1 MSVPPAIDGTGGG
14 SGLCGGAV
22 GSKKRTKVVF
32 LSPTEITNWERL
44 EDNAEQKLIDKS
56 DILQYEELLKNNPRA
71 ATLPEV
77 GEPIVKK
84 RGRPRGSKNGA
95 RKKCVDPSRP
105 WLEEDD
111 SDGRDFGL
119 EAELDDDEYFRRL
132 EEEKLREDEE
142 EAQRKK
148 EAIEARITAYK
159 RPRGS
164 GTGRIGRPP
173 SVKGRSCR
181 NQVDHPVMT
190 TRWTETSESEDQSDC
205 AEGTLYSSVTGSRLD
220 CDELENTR
228 CLYTHDELDELEERS
243 LLNDV
248 GPCSVP
254 TSPRLSEEGVEAVI
268 NPDHTIKTDSSKLA
282 ADQFAA
288 CQTPTDPYTVAM
300 LSVDPIQLFYQS
312 PCLRLPVPASDLVC
326 PPPLL
331 LDAFSVYEVLSRY
344 GRLLRLSPFKIEDF
358 LAALVAN
365 ENSVLLSDV
374 HIALLKCLMRED
386 DAAGTTMYSVDCKDS
401 VSITFF
407 LLDRYTWPTLL
418 ASYLASVK
426 STEAAAQAAA
436 SKLSALSMSAAY
448 AVGAVGCG
456 PTGGGGAD
464 TVLSAALF
472 PSNII
477 PLDPAYPFVS
487 IEKRVAVL
495 RGLVNLILATGPV
508 RGDVLRDGFLPHEDH
523 CRLCH
528 QSGDVLCC
536 DGCPAVFHLNCLQPP
551 LSSVPPASWLCPVC
565 VQQQTMGLTDCLS
578 DAERAG
584 KIHRREPLGTDR
596 AGRVYWYIG
605 RRIVVEP
612 ICFAQREPYLPGLL
626 DGYRD
631 SQWMESYIM
640 HLLRNNALSP
650 LPVFPDDEN
659 QNDELDVHSRIRCS
673 PALDY
678 IEEPPVYYYSS
689 YEQVV
694 ELRRCLSTRWEPWLC
709 QRLDALMPRL
719 ISEMSITQKL
729 TEAGITSFC
738 QSQPDCRR
746 LSLSGTSPVS
756 STLKN
761 VYSVFE
767 VEAGNSKSRSGPVS
781 SGGSA
786 GDCADSFKVLCA
798 FDAQILKPCYP
809 GHLPEGLSFEP
820 AKDEIGSLGVL
831 ITLESATC
839 VIRNIDAIITRVR
852 RAEKNN
858 QQNPHLTLL
867 NNQELANLSAT
878 SLLRDHFNQSVNA
891 TFVAYRLSDE
901 GGWRSWTNAYTAG
914 VWSAPIS
921 GDSVERGWKNC
932 QPIDRRQLNCHSST
946 NDDGTGAGGPPVNL
960 ALSRAQFMEEKE
972 RKRLLGNKFTLT
984 DLALDLW
991 QYVDPPA
998 ICHYFVGLANL
1009 LKFPCDLDDRL
1020 HQSTWPANP
1029 ARLLDVARLTLCHF
1043 EAQLPISLYTPAW
1056 RCFRKQW
1063 QLRVVNASTTAD
1075 LAWLLARLEASIRP
1089 VCFQRVWSN
1098 SIGHLTFE
1106 RTTTAQREED
1116 RRMRQMDRSSSNA
1129 TQNSTTGV
1137 PSNVIR
1143 TKTPRPVRHT
1153 VWKARGEEY
1162 RRLGG
1167 DGWMWLSSTRRA
1179 PKVEAAFQMSIYP
1192 TINQLARIQSNRS
1205 GKSSSMDDRCLTK
1218 NSTSSR
1224 GLQHGIG
1231 WGVCPE
1237 YLQGQIPIKPPK
1249 NSECRGHVLHPITGI
1264 PLYLNPRRT
1273 PYVLPVDELRRIEK
1287 LAAFWESTDQSTLS
1301 SSKSLDDST
1310 IGDLSAEVQSK
1321 AEGGTVTS
1329 DDVVTSLKKEGP
1341 LESESCNVVTS
1352 ETSQTDPAATICKTE
1367 AQSFFPSTENNLVSV
1382 GANMCHEPPVLNV
1395 SYCLQERIH
1404 FPPAISRPPI
1414 VSPLASSRR
1423 LGFRLDHLLA
1433 RRRVAAETDKRTAL
1447 AASAAVES
1455 LEVNLKQLE
1464 QRRVSLIER
1473 LNKLHTDA
1481 QEARTNKA
1489 RALTAKISGEA
1500 LPPAPTVA
1508 LSSVQNIAGPSK
1520 QLIQHSVVTVENG
1533 PRFRVLAPKV
1543 TQSQYA
1549 PFVKQVSTRPKRQTS
1564 SRFGRKRSD
1573 DDDFSSDVES
1583 GSNSIPALRRS
1594 ARKQRSARHDPDFV
1608 VDFDDD
1614 ADEEEE
1620 EVEEEDLDDSDVERR
1635 RTRGPSRRGL
1645 PQLDG
1650 ADDESTDIESGN
1662 HASVSP
1668 SLQSGIRRLK
1678 RPCNNDSSDAEIPS
1692 KLAAAASTV
1701 AKKPA
1706 MCFQTSPE
1714 TPETCLVHVVH
1725 SPDGSA
1731 VVSSA
1736 SSVNGYF
1743 DNDIGEPSK
1752 KVRLSSGSDLYSLPV
1767 SSEVDCNTAVT
1778 TESPIVLQS
1787 CPQQTD
1793 GLCSTTSTTTTQ
1805 STPQVITVGPVSAT
1819 NAPTSIIIPQT
1830 IRLTPATT
1838 PISLMSTSVRL
1849 LDGKAVR
1856 AVPAGT
1862 PTNVTISRLPSGV
1875 PVSFGGSNAVRLI
1888 LSSAPSTD
1896 NSGSVMLSTTPV
1908 QTTAICTNTSEPT
1921 NTLTI
1926 SPSSASSAMTITTSA
1941 ATRHQPAILRRT
1953 LATISTTTGQ
1963 PIPTEFK
1970 FFTIPQTQSLA
1981 SVVATNT
1988 ARKIVCGDLITLPTL
2003 QSRSNTSDVDGS
2015 SQSRRSL
2022 SKAEHARNIPLI
2034 QDRAMSRAPVLIAPR
2049 ILPKPGGPGIVT
2061 PFTLTQQHKPSEAQ
2075 LALNRAASE
2084 ATAQLQKLEVEIL
2097 SIKSELT
2104 TVDKR
2109 LIEVRKELGYQKN
2122 LKQQGNPTTCQPYSL
2137 NCPNRRLSKLPG
2149 SATEIALPTTLP
2161 AVNEYVWPPV
2171 KWSEER
2177 KQRSSTSSLFRW
2189 NSRNLRSLILAAGR
2203 RELPGF
2209 DIEKKRLA
2217 QIIWPYP
2224 TSKPALSE
2232 TWRFRLSQLRLGPYR
2247 DGNLSHPF
2255 ADAGQDLACFLLL
2268 LRTLW
2273 HCIRWDDILSEPPD
2287 GEHVLDQQGRP
2298 CLRELVDYADS
2309 GSAKSGEPAFC
2320 TRKIVGIQPLDRF
2333 WQRANYLVRLTHTRP
2348 IASANSRAR
2357 KSRGPGRPPR
2367 AGRKSV
2373 GRRGTKVRG
2382 SSGSESPNASPRLR
2396 GRGQKPNV
2404 PWGKDPDYDPA
2415 HDEGWRVG
2423 IPCMSRRKGRRS
2435 GRSRRSSVY
2444 GSDDDDEIEREEDE
2458 EWSADSY
2465 SRNSDFRSR
2474 TKDENIEHR
2483 ELRVEEQWMS
2493 EDCMRI
2499 WEIRTFMD
2507 EFISPDSDY
2516 LNVNEPHIAG
2526 DGKRPAVRLR
2536 LPARL
2541 PTPVPTSTTSGLGDQ
2556 EASIAQTR
2564 ISNEPVC
2571 SIAENNHSVGHSVLA
2586 NALISPRNDT
2596 ASTPMIIWNV
2606 DSGYRVTVSQPAQP
2620 AQSVDSNAPVVST
2633 RRKAY
2638 SRDASSTD
2646 SPMIQ
2651 GTPISPS
2658 VLEAKAKARSLA
2670 AARAAK
2676 ASVAARKMRAE
2687 RVLLEQRV
2695 RALRSQFITRRR
2707 LHLSYARMLAEDSAN
2722 KLPCRQVEEL
2732 RSHGDCKHSPTPL
2745 VDLPQTPARGRKR
2758 GRPPLSS
2765 RNLLARSPLVTT
2777 SGDNKMMR
2785 SRKISDSSDEEN
2797 SSGSNAAFDSP
2808 DSSRG
2813 WEEQEN
2819 EPDWTPAYGHAS
2831 RRRGCAT
2838 GSIPN
2843 RRGRGRGR
2851 GRGASRLLSSIITPS
2866 RNPIWRSP
2874 VSSSPPRSVDQPL
2887 PTDLSSTPSTP
2898 STCPGL
2904 GDETLERLLLM
2915 STEISDKDAS
2925 LPIRGGKG
2933 YIKKRGSL
2941 VTSRS
2946 SEHVAAMSGRGR
2958 GGRGRGLRGRGAS
2971 DRQKRNIRLP
2981 ISLTTS
2987 GPLSAPNPEGP
2998 RSRAVYCV
3006 CKTPYD
3012 PARVYIACD
3021 GCDEWYHAECVGLT
3035 SQQAANH
3042 TGTYICPVCS
3052 KSTPNDDHHAGAN
3065 ATPGPLSPSST
3076 TIERGFEDNSSS
3088 HGLSKTIY
3096 ETCLSNSSKVELVRL
3111 VETMRAHKMSW
3122 PLLSSLDPTKYPGLS
3137 NVGGPKNLTELLDD
3151 LNSGAY
3157 KTLGDFSFAMNR
3169 IFLDARIVFPR
3180 DSPEFHCTDVME
3192 ALFIQQMKQLKT
3204 HLFSQT

>member
-1 MSVPPAIDGTGGG
+1 MSVPPTVDGSGGG
-14 SGLCGGAV
+14 SGLRGCV
-22 GSKKRTKVVF
+22 VSSRKRTKVVF
-32 LSPTEITNWERL
+32 LNPTEITNWERL
-44 EDNAEQKLIDKS
+44 EDNVEQKLIDKS
-56 DILQYEELLKNNPRA
+56 DILQYEELLKNKPRA
-71 ATLPEV
+71 ATQPEV
-77 GEPIVKK
+77 GEGEPIKKKK
-84 RGRPRGSKNGA
+84 RGRPRGSKSGA
-95 RKKCVDPSRP
+95 KKKYIDPSRP

-111 SDGRDFGL
+111 SDERDFGL

-148 EAIEARITAYK
+148 EATEARVTAYK
-159 RPRGS
+159 RAKGS
-164 GTGRIGRPP
+164 STGRIGRPP
-173 SVKGRSCR
+173 SAKGRSR
-181 NQVDHPVMT
+181 GNQVDHPAMS
-190 TRWTETSESEDQSDC
+190 TRWTEASESEDQSDC
-205 AEGTLYSSVTGSRLD
+205 AEGTLYSSVAGSRLG

-243 LLNDV
+243 LSNDV
-248 GPCSVP
+248 GPCSVL
-254 TSPRLSEEGVEAVI
+254 TSPRLSEEGDETI
-268 NPDHTIKTDSSKLA
+268 TDPDHTIKADSSKLA
-282 ADQFAA
+282 ANQFAA

-300 LSVDPIQLFYQS
+300 LSMDPIQLCYQS

-326 PPPLL
+326 PPSLL

-365 ENSVLLSDV
+365 ENSLLLSDV

-448 AVGAVGCG
+448 AAGAVGCG

-464 TVLSAALF
+464 AVLSATLF
-472 PSNII
+472 PTNLI

-536 DGCPAVFHLNCLQPP
+536 DGCPAVFHLNCLHPP

-605 RRIVVEP
+605 RRIVVITRHVAQLLFAHDLLFFMASEP
-612 ICFAQREPYLPGLL
+612 VCFAQREPCLPGLL
-626 DGYRD
+626 DGFRD
-631 SQWMESYIM
+631 SQWMENYIM
-640 HLLRNNALSP
+640 QLLKNNALSP
-650 LPVFPDDEN
+650 LPIFPDDEN
-659 QNDELDVHSRIRCS
+659 QNDVPDVNSRIRCS
-673 PALDY
+673 PTLDY
-678 IEEPPVYYYSS
+678 IDEPPVYYYSS

-719 ISEMSITQKL
+719 ISEMNITQKL
-729 TEAGITSFC
+729 TEAGLESFC

-746 LSLSGTSPVS
+746 LNLSGTSPVS

-767 VEAGNSKSRSGPVS
+767 LEAGSSNSRSGSVS

-786 GDCADSFKVLCA
+786 SGCSDSFKVLCA

-820 AKDEIGSLGVL
+820 AKDEAGSPGVL

-839 VIRNIDAIITRVR
+839 VIRNIDSIITRVR

-867 NNQELANLSAT
+867 NNDELASLSAA
-878 SLLRDHFNQSVNA
+878 SLLRGHFNQSVNA

-901 GGWRSWTNAYTAG
+901 GDWRSWTNAYTAG
-914 VWSAPIS
+914 VWCAPAS
-921 GDSVERGWKNC
+921 GDSIERDSKNC
-932 QPIDRRQLNCHSST
+932 QPMDRRQLTYHSST
-946 NDDGTGAGGPPVNL
+946 NDDGPDAGGPPVNL
-960 ALSRAQFMEEKE
+960 SLSRAQFMEEKE
-972 RKRLLGNKFTLT
+972 RRRLLGNKFNLT
-984 DLALDLW
+984 DLAFDLW

-998 ICHYFVGLANL
+998 VCHYFVDLANL

-1020 HQSTWPANP
+1020 HQSTWPANS

-1043 EAQLPISLYTPAW
+1043 EAQ
-1056 RCFRKQW
+1056 
-1063 QLRVVNASTTAD
+1063 ASTVCIQ
-1075 LAWLLARLEASIRP
+1075 IR
-1089 VCFQRVWSN
+1089 
-1098 SIGHLTFE
+1098 HLTFE

-1129 TQNSTTGV
+1129 TQNSTTGL

-1167 DGWMWLSSTRRA
+1167 DGWMWVSSTRRA
-1179 PKVEAAFQMSIYP
+1179 PKVEAALQMSIYP
-1192 TINQLARIQSNRS
+1192 TINQLARIQSNRNW
-1205 GKSSSMDDRCLTK
+1205 KSSSMDDRFSTK
-1218 NSTSSR
+1218 NSTCSR

-1249 NSECRGHVLHPITGI
+1249 SSECRGHVLHPITGI

-1287 LAAFWESTDQSTLS
+1287 LAAFWESTDQNTLS
-1301 SSKSLDDST
+1301 SSKSPSDST
-1310 IGDLSAEVQSK
+1310 IGDLSVDVQPK
-1321 AEGGTVTS
+1321 VEEDGTVIS
-1329 DDVVTSLKKEGP
+1329 VDAVTPLKKEGM
-1341 LESESCNVVTS
+1341 LESESGKVVTS
-1352 ETSQTDPAATICKTE
+1352 EASQTDPVATTCKTE
-1367 AQSFFPSTENNLVSV
+1367 AQSPTPSTENNLVSAGV
-1382 GANMCHEPPVLNV
+1382 DMCHEPPVLNI

-1423 LGFRLDHLLA
+1423 LVFRLDHLLA
-1433 RRRVAAETDKRTAL
+1433 RRRTAAEADKRTAL

-1455 LEVNLKQLE
+1455 LEVNLDQLE

-1473 LNKLHTDA
+1473 LNNLHTEA
-1481 QEARTNKA
+1481 QEARTTKA
-1489 RALTAKISGEA
+1489 RALAAKMSGEA
-1500 LPPAPTVA
+1500 LPLASTVA
-1508 LSSVQNIAGPSK
+1508 LSSVQNLAGSSK

-1533 PRFRVLAPKV
+1533 PRFR
-1543 TQSQYA
+1543 
-1549 PFVKQVSTRPKRQTS
+1549 
-1564 SRFGRKRSD
+1564 
-1573 DDDFSSDVES
+1573 
-1583 GSNSIPALRRS
+1583 IPALRRS

-1614 ADEEEE
+1614 MDEEDD
-1620 EVEEEDLDDSDVERR
+1620 EVEQADLDDSDVERR
-1635 RTRGPSRRGL
+1635 LTRGPSKRDL

-1650 ADDESTDIESGN
+1650 ADDESTDVEREN
-1662 HASVSP
+1662 HALASP
-1668 SLQSGIRRLK
+1668 SVQSGVRRLK
-1678 RPCNNDSSDAEIPS
+1678 RPCSEDPCDAKIPS
-1692 KLAAAASTV
+1692 KLAAAESTV
-1701 AKKPA
+1701 TQRPV
-1706 MCFQTSPE
+1706 MCYQTNLE
-1714 TPETCLVHVVH
+1714 TPETCLLHVI
-1725 SPDGSA
+1725 
-1731 VVSSA
+1731 SSTDA
-1736 SSVNGYF
+1736 SSTPSANGYF
-1743 DNDIGEPSK
+1743 DNDTGDPSK
-1752 KVRLSSGSDLYSLPV
+1752 KVRLSSELDLSSLPAPC
-1767 SSEVDCNTAVT
+1767 EIDCNNTVT
-1778 TESPIVLQS
+1778 TQSPIVVLES

-1793 GLCSTTSTTTTQ
+1793 GLRLTTASTATQ
-1805 STPQVITVGPVSAT
+1805 GTPQVVTVGPVSVT
-1819 NAPTSIIIPQT
+1819 NAPTSIVIPQT
-1830 IRLTPATT
+1830 IRLAPATT
-1838 PISLMSTSVRL
+1838 PVSLMSASVRL

-1862 PTNVTISRLPSGV
+1862 PTNVTVSRLPSGV

-1896 NSGSVMLSTTPV
+1896 SSGSVMLSTTPV
-1908 QTTAICTNTSEPT
+1908 QTTAVCANISEPT

-1926 SPSSASSAMTITTSA
+1926 CPTSTSSATTLT
-1941 ATRHQPAILRRT
+1941 TRHQPAILRRT

-1963 PIPTEFK
+1963 PVPTEFK

-1981 SVVATNT
+1981 SVVAANT
-1988 ARKIVCGDLITLPTL
+1988 ARKIVCGDLVTLPTL
-2003 QSRSNTSDVDGS
+2003 QSRSSTGDVDGS

-2034 QDRAMSRAPVLIAPR
+2034 QDRAMPRAPVLIAPR

-2084 ATAQLQKLEVEIL
+2084 ATAQLQKLETEML
-2097 SIKSELT
+2097 SVKSELT
-2104 TVDKR
+2104 TVDQK
-2109 LIEVRKELGYQKN
+2109 LAEVRKQLGYQKT
-2122 LKQQGNPTTCQPYSL
+2122 LKQQGNPTACQPYSL
-2137 NCPNRRLSKLPG
+2137 NCPNRRLPESD
-2149 SATEIALPTTLP
+2149 TEIVLPTTLP
-2161 AVNEYVWPPV
+2161 AVNDYVWPPV

-2189 NSRNLRSLILAAGR
+2189 NSRNLRSLVLAAGR

-2209 DIEKKRLA
+2209 DVEKKRLA

-2255 ADAGQDLACFLLL
+2255 ADVGQDLACLLLL

-2273 HCIRWDDILSEPPD
+2273 HCIRWDDILCEPPD

-2348 IASANSRAR
+2348 IAATNSRA
-2357 KSRGPGRPPR
+2357 KKPRGPGRPPR
-2367 AGRKSV
+2367 ASRKSV
-2373 GRRGTKVRG
+2373 GRRGTKIRG

-2404 PWGKDPDYDPA
+2404 PRGKDPDYDPA

-2423 IPCMSRRKGRRS
+2423 IPCVNRRRGRRTD
-2435 GRSRRSSVY
+2435 RSRRSSVY

-2458 EWSADSY
+2458 ELSADSY

-2474 TKDENIEHR
+2474 IKDENIEHR

-2516 LNVNEPHIAG
+2516 LNMNEPHAVG
-2526 DGKRPAVRLR
+2526 DGKRPTVRLR

-2541 PTPVPTSTTSGLGDQ
+2541 PTPLPTSTTSSGLGGQ
-2556 EASIAQTR
+2556 EASISQART
-2564 ISNEPVC
+2564 SNEPAS
-2571 SIAENNHSVGHSVLA
+2571 SIGENHSVGHSVLA
-2586 NALISPRNDT
+2586 NALISPHNDT
-2596 ASTPMIIWNV
+2596 VPTPMIIWNI
-2606 DSGYRVTVSQPAQP
+2606 DSGYRVTVGQPSQPT
-2620 AQSVDSNAPVVST
+2620 QSVDSYAPAVST
-2633 RRKAY
+2633 RRRAY
-2638 SRDASSTD
+2638 SRDASSTH
-2646 SPMIQ
+2646 SPVVH
-2651 GTPISPS
+2651 GTPLSPS

-2695 RALRSQFITRRR
+2695 RALRSQFVTRRR
-2707 LHLSYARMLAEDSAN
+2707 LHLSYARMLAEDSAAN
-2722 KLPCRQVEEL
+2722 LPCRQVEEL
-2732 RSHGDCKHSPTPL
+2732 PSHSGRKHSPTPL
-2745 VDLPQTPARGRKR
+2745 TDLPQMPARGRRR

-2765 RNLLARSPLVTT
+2765 RNSLARSPLVTT
-2777 SGDNKMMR
+2777 FGDNKMKH
-2785 SRKISDSSDEEN
+2785 SGKNSDSSDEEN
-2797 SSGSNAAFDSP
+2797 SSGSNVAFDSP

-2819 EPDWTPAYGHAS
+2819 EPDWTPAYGSAS

-2838 GSIPN
+2838 ASTPS

-2851 GRGASRLLSSIITPS
+2851 GRGASRLLSSTITPS
-2866 RNPIWRSP
+2866 RNPVWRSP
-2874 VSSSPPRSVDQPL
+2874 GSSSLPRSVDQPL
-2887 PTDLSSTPSTP
+2887 SADLSSAPSTP

-2915 STEISDKDAS
+2915 HTGTSDKTS
-2925 LPIRGGKG
+2925 LPVRGS
-2933 YIKKRGSL
+2933 KKRGSL
-2941 VTSRS
+2941 ATSRS
-2946 SEHVAAMSGRGR
+2946 SEHVAASGRGR
-2958 GGRGRGLRGRGAS
+2958 GGRGRGSRDRGAT
-2971 DRQKRNIRLP
+2971 DRQKKDIRLP
-2981 ISLTTS
+2981 ISLATS
-2987 GPLSAPNPEGP
+2987 GPLSVPNPEGP
-2998 RSRAVYCV
+2998 KSRAVYCV

-3012 PARVYIACD
+3012 PAREYLGCDLCQDWFHFECVGLSSEDAARLGDSWHCPECKQAETNANELLYCLCRTPYEPARVYIACD

-3042 TGTYICPVCS
+3042 TGTYICPLCS
-3052 KSTPNDDHHAGAN
+3052 KSIPKDDSTTGAS
-3065 ATPGPLSPSST
+3065 ATSGPLPLSST
-3076 TIERGFEDNSSS
+3076 AIERESEDNSNS

-3096 ETCLSNSSKVELVRL
+3096 ETCLSNNIKVELVRL

-3122 PLLSSLDPTKYPGLS
+3122 PLLSSLDPAKYPGLS
-3137 NVGGPKNLTELLDD
+3137 NVAEPKNLTLLLDD

-3169 IFLDARIVFPR
+3169 IFVDARIVFPR